1 MPTFDLKDTAYEGR
15 IAGRPWSLPATVA
28 RVHPL
33 RELADAGWLER
44 RTVDANCD
52 TAWFWTRQAE
62 TVLDMNAL
70 RRTDRAEMN

>member
-1 MPTFDLKDTAYEGR
+1 MV
-15 IAGRPWSLPATVA
+15 LPATVA

-33 RELADAGWLER
+33 RELADVGWLER